1 MERINQFDVI
11 DVQGS
16 LGVVVESHLLA
27 PDRTIV
33 AIPLMTDY
41 PAGRLLNPTI
51 PVGGESYV
59 LATRLIAAIPKGSAK
74 PTGENVAECRDGIIR
89 AIDVMI
95 SGI

>member
-1 MERINQFDVI
+1 MNQFDVI
-11 DVQGS
+11 DVQGA

-27 PDRTIV
+27 PDRTVV

-41 PAGRLLNPTI
+41 PAGRWLNPTI
-51 PVGGESYV
+51 AVGGVSYV
-59 LATRLIAAIPKGSAK
+59 LATRLIASIPKGLAK
-74 PTGENVAECRDGIIR
+74 PTGEDVAGYRDEIIR

>member
-1 MERINQFDVI
+1 MNQFDVI

-16 LGVVVESHLLA
+16 LGVIVESHLLA
-27 PDRTIV
+27 PDKTVV

-41 PAGRLLNPTI
+41 PAARLLNPI
-51 PVGGESYV
+51 IEIEGVPYV
-59 LATRLIAAIPKGSAK
+59 LATRLIASIPKGLAK
-74 PTGENVAECRDGIIR
+74 PIGANVSESRDEIIR